1 MAKKEEWGTIGNM
14 TNKEPTCHVLI
25 AEKAGFIGRMI
36 FKKSANFSK
45 K

>member
-14 TNKEPTCHVLI
+14 TNKELTCHVLI